1 MQNLLRLKK
10 LVYKVAWN
18 HLGGLE
24 LAFPLHF
31 TPFRLALLSVTG
43 SAPVEQ
49 EGLCTQQ
56 PVTVAQQGCKDGWFC
71 PLLVLSEQASEGKQ
85 LRPDCSIIKLNPPG

>member
-10 LVYKVAWN
+10 LVYEVARS

-49 EGLCTQQ
+49 EGPCTQ
-56 PVTVAQQGCKDGWFC
+56 P
-71 PLLVLSEQASEGKQ
+71 
-85 LRPDCSIIKLNPPG
+85 

>member
-10 LVYKVAWN
+10 LVYKVARN

-24 LAFPLHF
+24 LAFPLRF

-43 SAPVEQ
+43 SALVEQ
-49 EGLCTQQ
+49 EGLCTQ
-56 PVTVAQQGCKDGWFC
+56 P
-71 PLLVLSEQASEGKQ
+71 
-85 LRPDCSIIKLNPPG
+85 